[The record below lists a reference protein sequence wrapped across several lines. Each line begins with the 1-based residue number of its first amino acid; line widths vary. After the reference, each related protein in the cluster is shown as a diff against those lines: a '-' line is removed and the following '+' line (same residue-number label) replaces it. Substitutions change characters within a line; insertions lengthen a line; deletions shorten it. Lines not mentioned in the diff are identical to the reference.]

1 MNEDRL
7 LLPGADG
14 LMLVAGAFGP
24 ADGFPVLLA
33 HGGGQTR
40 RAWRKVATCLGRAGY
55 RAIALDLRGHG
66 ESPWSPTGDYDVHD
80 FGRDLVAFAQSID
93 RNPALIGASLGGL
106 AGLVAEGIIAPG
118 TFASLTLVDITPQME
133 ASGVARVL
141 GFMAQH
147 AREGFESP
155 EHASA
160 SIAAYLPHRERRQ
173 SSSGLKNY
181 LRQGADGRYYWH
193 WDPAFVENVTRRR
206 TLSDEVSAA
215 RTELV
220 QAAAALSLPVHLIR
234 GGSSDLVSP
243 EGAAVFRKLVPHAA
257 FSDIANAHHMV
268 AGDDNETFGDAI
280 LRFLADVHP
289 APLV

>member
-14 LMLVAGAFGP
+14 LTLVASTFGP

-40 RAWRKVATCLGRAGY
+40 RAWRKVGTRPGRAGY

-66 ESPWSPTGDYDVHD
+66 ESPWSPTGAYDVHD
-80 FGRDLVAFAQSID
+80 FGRDLVAVAQSFE

-106 AGLVAEGIIAPG
+106 AGLVAEGTIAPG

-133 ASGVARVL
+133 ANGVARVL

-173 SSSGLKNY
+173 SSSGLKSY
-181 LRQGADGRYYWH
+181 LRKARDGRYYWH

-206 TLSDEVSAA
+206 TITDDVSAGS
-215 RTELV
+215 TELV
-220 QAAAALSLPVHLIR
+220 QAASALSLPVHLVR

-243 EGAAVFRKLVPHAA
+243 EGAAEFRKLVPHAK
-257 FSDIANAHHMV
+257 FSDIAGASHMV
-268 AGDDNETFGDAI
+268 AGDENDAFGDAVQ
-280 LRFLADVHP
+280 RFLVETHP
-289 APLV
+289 VKL